1 MSRQHIM
8 GDLLERP
15 LVAKNR
21 AFARV
26 AYQLKGWKFDYTMT
40 YNGEKRKISHIY
52 TNECASEENIR

>member
-1 MSRQHIM
+1 M